1 MTSHT
6 IMTVRITVLCACL
19 LAAPGA
25 SAQDPFVDAI
35 ASQVSQENTTA
46 IIQTLENFGTRY
58 SYTTQCDEAADWI
71 YATMESSGI
80 PVAFEEFE
88 YGGRTLRNVV
98 ARIEGSVYPD
108 RVFVIG
114 AHYDST
120 SETPTVY
127 APGAD
132 DNASGVAAVL
142 EAVRILSAF
151 ELNNT
156 VEFIAF
162 GGEEQG
168 RQGSQYN
175 AAQADQAGKH
185 ILGMI
190 NLDMIGYWPQTSDR
204 ELDIGKNV
212 ASGWLANLVENA
224 TTTYA
229 SLPVHNWPNTGVCYD
244 DHVSYWPY
252 GVDAIVL
259 MDCYE
264 AHQNP
269 GGSGE
274 STPHYHKTSDTIATL
289 DLAQT
294 TEAVRG
300 AVAAIALLGQPILA
314 PLDLHTHRNPATGDV
329 RISWSGGVGPYTL
342 MVSTEPEFSSGV
354 VELTPLGGTMAIEWL
369 QAGTLDDG
377 IDYYYRATDALAE

>member
-1 MTSHT
+1 MR
-6 IMTVRITVLCACL
+6 IRITVLCACL
-19 LAAPGA
+19 LAAPDS
-25 SAQDPFVDAI
+25 SAQDPLVDAV
-35 ASQVSQENTTA
+35 ASQVSQDNTTA
-46 IIQTLENFGTRY
+46 IIQTLEDFGTRY
-58 SYTTQCDEAADWI
+58 SFTTQCDDAADWI

-80 PVAFEEFE
+80 QVAFEEFE
-88 YGGRTLRNVV
+88 YGGKTLRNVV
-98 ARIEGSVYPD
+98 GRIEGSVYPD
-108 RVFVIG
+108 RVFIIG

-120 SETPTVY
+120 SEMPTVY

-156 VEFIAF
+156 VEFIGF

-175 AAQADQAGKH
+175 AAEAAQAGKN

-190 NLDMIGYWPQTSDR
+190 NLDMIGYWPPTSDM

-212 ASGWLANLVENA
+212 SSGWLANVVENA

-229 SLPVHNWPNTGVCYD
+229 SILVRNWPNTGVCYD
-244 DHVSYWPY
+244 DHVSYWPF
-252 GVDAIVL
+252 GFDAIVL

-274 STPHYHKTSDTIATL
+274 TTPYYHTTSDTIATL
-289 DLAQT
+289 DLVQT
-294 TEAVRG
+294 TEAVRA

-314 PLDLHTHRNPATGDV
+314 PFDLHTHRIPASDDM

-342 MVSTEPEFSSGV
+342 RVSTEPDFSTGV
-354 VELTPLGGTMAIEWL
+354 IELTPPGGTMATEWL
-369 QAGTLDDG
+369 HAWALNDG
-377 IDYYYRATDALAE
+377 IDYYYRATDALSE